1 MDIVITLVLIVVI
14 VFILM
19 NYTGRKRPKTSAGNP
34 GQMSAP
40 KPRRRG
46 RYGKWIGGGLGWAF
60 GGPIGGILGFIFGSM
75 YDGMQSGAYEYRPT
89 QRGDFSVSLLILA
102 AAVMRAD
109 GKVMRSELSFVRM
122 FFERNFGPEEAGK
135 NIYLLKEILKQDIN
149 LREVCMQIQTYMEY
163 ASRLQLIH
171 FLFGVA
177 QSDGKFD
184 PKEVGVVQQIA
195 QYLNISQADFESIKA
210 MFIKDTKS
218 AYKILEISESA
229 TNDEIKKAY
238 RKMAIKYHPD
248 KVSHLGE
255 DVQKAAKEKFQK
267 VSEAYEQIKNERGIK

>member
-1 MDIVITLVLIVVI
+1 MDIVITLLLIIVI
-14 VFILM
+14 VYLLM
-19 NYTGRKRPKTSAGNP
+19 NYTGKKSSRKTS
-34 GQMSAP
+34 QKDVKSR
-40 KPRRRG
+40 KPRRKG

-75 YDGMQSGAYEYRPT
+75 YDGMQSGAYEYRTT
-89 QRGDFSVSLLILA
+89 QRGDFSVSLMVLA

-109 GKVMRSELSFVRM
+109 GKVMRSELSYVRM

-135 NIYLLKEILKQDIN
+135 NLYLLKEILKQDIN

-171 FLFGVA
+171 FLFGIA

-184 PKEVGVVQQIA
+184 PREVNVIQQIA
-195 QYLNISQADFESIKA
+195 QYLNISQPDFDSIKA

-218 AYKILEISESA
+218 AYKILEITPDAS
-229 TNDEIKKAY
+229 NDEIKKAY
-238 RKMAIKYHPD
+238 RKMAVKYHPD

-255 DVQKAAKEKFQK
+255 DVQNAAKVKFQK
-267 VSEAYEQIKNERGIK
+267 VSEAYEQIKKERGIK

>member
-1 MDIVITLVLIVVI
+1 MDIVITLLLIIVI
-14 VFILM
+14 VYLLM
-19 NYTGRKRPKTSAGNP
+19 NYTGKKSSRKSSQKEVKSR
-34 GQMSAP
+34 
-40 KPRRRG
+40 KPRRKG

-75 YDGMQSGAYEYRPT
+75 YDGMQSGAYEYRTT
-89 QRGDFSVSLLILA
+89 QRGDFSVSLMVLA

-109 GKVMRSELSFVRM
+109 GKVMRSELSYVRM

-135 NIYLLKEILKQDIN
+135 NLYLLKEILKQDIN
-149 LREVCMQIQTYMEY
+149 LREVCIQIQTYMEY

-171 FLFGVA
+171 FLFGIA

-184 PKEVGVVQQIA
+184 PREVNVIQQIA
-195 QYLNISQADFESIKA
+195 QYLNISQPDFDSIKA

-218 AYKILEISESA
+218 AYRILEITPDA
-229 TNDEIKKAY
+229 TDEEIKKAY
-238 RKMAIKYHPD
+238 RKMAVKYHPD

-255 DVQKAAKEKFQK
+255 DVQNAAKVKFQK
-267 VSEAYEQIKNERGIK
+267 VSEAYEQIKKERGIK

>member
-1 MDIVITLVLIVVI
+1 
-14 VFILM
+14 
-19 NYTGRKRPKTSAGNP
+19 
-34 GQMSAP
+34 
-40 KPRRRG
+40 
-46 RYGKWIGGGLGWAF
+46 
-60 GGPIGGILGFIFGSM
+60 
-75 YDGMQSGAYEYRPT
+75 MQSGAYEYRTT
-89 QRGDFSVSLLILA
+89 QRGDFSVSLLVLA

-109 GKVMRSELSFVRM
+109 GKVMRSELSYVRM

-135 NIYLLKEILKQDIN
+135 NLYLLKEILKQDIN

-171 FLFGVA
+171 FLFGIA

-184 PKEVGVVQQIA
+184 PREVNVIQQIA
-195 QYLNISQADFESIKA
+195 QYLNISQPDFDSIKA

-218 AYKILEISESA
+218 AYRILEITPDA

-238 RKMAIKYHPD
+238 RKMAVKYHPD

-255 DVQKAAKEKFQK
+255 DVQNAAKVKFQK
-267 VSEAYEQIKNERGIK
+267 VSEAYEQIKKERGIK

>member
-19 NYTGRKRPKTSAGNP
+19 NYTGKKRSNASSGST
-34 GQMSAP
+34 GQVKP
-40 KPRRRG
+40 PRPRRRG

-75 YDGMQSGAYEYRPT
+75 YDGMQSGKYEYQPT
-89 QRGDFSVSLLILA
+89 QRGDFSVSLLVLA

-109 GKVMRSELSFVRM
+109 GKVMRSELSYVRM

-171 FLFGVA
+171 FLFGIA
-177 QSDGKFD
+177 QADGKFD
-184 PKEVGVVQQIA
+184 PKEVGVIQQIA
-195 QYLNISQADFESIKA
+195 QYLNISQADYESIKA

-218 AYKILEISESA
+218 AYRILEISESA

-238 RKMAIKYHPD
+238 RKMAVKYHPD

-267 VSEAYEQIKNERGIK
+267 VSDAYEQIKKERGIK

>member
-1 MDIVITLVLIVVI
+1 MDIVITLLLIIVI
-14 VFILM
+14 VYLLM
-19 NYTGRKRPKTSAGNP
+19 NYTGKKSSRKSSQKEVKSR
-34 GQMSAP
+34 
-40 KPRRRG
+40 KPRRKG

-75 YDGMQSGAYEYRPT
+75 YDGMQSGAYEYRTT
-89 QRGDFSVSLLILA
+89 QRGDFSVSLMVLA

-109 GKVMRSELSFVRM
+109 GKVMRSELSYVRM

-135 NIYLLKEILKQDIN
+135 NLYLLKEILKQDIN

-171 FLFGVA
+171 FLFGIA

-184 PKEVGVVQQIA
+184 PREVNVIQQIA
-195 QYLNISQADFESIKA
+195 QYLNISQPDFDSIKA

-218 AYKILEISESA
+218 AYRILEITPDA
-229 TNDEIKKAY
+229 TDEEIKKAY
-238 RKMAIKYHPD
+238 RKMAVKYHPD

-255 DVQKAAKEKFQK
+255 DVQNAAKVKFQK
-267 VSEAYEQIKNERGIK
+267 VSEAYEQIKKERGLK

>member
-1 MDIVITLVLIVVI
+1 MDIVITLLLIIVI
-14 VFILM
+14 VYLLM
-19 NYTGRKRPKTSAGNP
+19 NYTGKKSSRKSSQKEVKSR
-34 GQMSAP
+34 
-40 KPRRRG
+40 KPRRKG

-75 YDGMQSGAYEYRPT
+75 YDGMQSGAYEYRTT
-89 QRGDFSVSLLILA
+89 QRGDFSVSLLVLA

-109 GKVMRSELSFVRM
+109 GKVMRSELSYVRM

-135 NIYLLKEILKQDIN
+135 NLYLLKEILKQDIN

-171 FLFGVA
+171 FLFGIA

-184 PKEVGVVQQIA
+184 PREVNVIQQIA
-195 QYLNISQADFESIKA
+195 QYLNISQPDFDSIKA

-218 AYKILEISESA
+218 AYRILEITPDA
-229 TNDEIKKAY
+229 TDEEIKKAY
-238 RKMAIKYHPD
+238 RKMAVKYHPD

-255 DVQKAAKEKFQK
+255 DVQNAAKVKFQK
-267 VSEAYEQIKNERGIK
+267 VSEAYEQIKKERGIK

>member
-1 MDIVITLVLIVVI
+1 MDIVITLLLIIVI
-14 VFILM
+14 VYLLM
-19 NYTGRKRPKTSAGNP
+19 NYTGKKSSRKSSQKDVKSR
-34 GQMSAP
+34 Q
-40 KPRRRG
+40 PRRKG

-75 YDGMQSGAYEYRPT
+75 YDGMQSGAYEYRTT
-89 QRGDFSVSLLILA
+89 QRGDFSVSLMVLA

-109 GKVMRSELSFVRM
+109 GKVMRSELSYVRM

-135 NIYLLKEILKQDIN
+135 NLYLLKEILKQDIN

-171 FLFGVA
+171 FLFGIA

-184 PKEVGVVQQIA
+184 PREVNVIQQIA
-195 QYLNISQADFESIKA
+195 HYLNISQPDFDSIKA

-218 AYKILEISESA
+218 AYKILEITPDA

-238 RKMAIKYHPD
+238 RKMAVKYHPD

-255 DVQKAAKEKFQK
+255 DVQNAAKVKFQK

>member
-1 MDIVITLVLIVVI
+1 MDIVITLLLIIVI
-14 VFILM
+14 VYLLM
-19 NYTGRKRPKTSAGNP
+19 NYTGKKSSRKSSQKEVKSR
-34 GQMSAP
+34 
-40 KPRRRG
+40 KPRRKG

-75 YDGMQSGAYEYRPT
+75 YDGMQSGAYEYRTT
-89 QRGDFSVSLLILA
+89 QRGDFSVSLLVLA

-109 GKVMRSELSFVRM
+109 GKVMRSELSYVRM

-135 NIYLLKEILKQDIN
+135 NLYLLKEILKQDIN

-171 FLFGVA
+171 FLFGIA

-184 PKEVGVVQQIA
+184 PREVNVIQQIA
-195 QYLNISQADFESIKA
+195 QYLNISQPDFDSIKA

-218 AYKILEISESA
+218 AYRILEITPAA
-229 TNDEIKKAY
+229 TDEEIKKAY
-238 RKMAIKYHPD
+238 RKMAVKYHPD

-255 DVQKAAKEKFQK
+255 DVQNAAKVKFQK
-267 VSEAYEQIKNERGIK
+267 VSEAYEQIKKERGIK